1 MPNRNLHIAAYDVR
15 EPSRLASALHLVRSY
30 ATGGQKS
37 VHELFLTLA
46 EKLALLND
54 MDTLLHTED
63 RFLLMQLHRNTTVVT
78 LGQAI
83 EPNDPEFFY
92 LG

>member
-15 EPSRLASALHLVRSY
+15 EPSRLTAALHLVRSY

-54 MDTLLHTED
+54 MDALLRTED